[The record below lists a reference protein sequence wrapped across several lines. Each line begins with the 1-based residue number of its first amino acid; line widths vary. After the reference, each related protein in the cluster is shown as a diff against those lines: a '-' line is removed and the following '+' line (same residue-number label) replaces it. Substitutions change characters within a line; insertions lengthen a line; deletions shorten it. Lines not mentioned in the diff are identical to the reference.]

1 MKKVDIISKVVGR
14 DGQGKTVGGGIS
26 IPLGNYALKSDF
38 ESLKSMFNDFL
49 EGDDTDSVINRWK
62 DLEAF
67 LNGISEDNTLD
78 SILKAYVTL
87 SGTQT
92 ITGEKNFTGGLKVNG
107 SPIVYD
113 SRGFWKLEGDLLVT
127 GGVSM
132 YASDTEFTP
141 STIMDAIVVDNV
153 TIIKQDGK
161 LVAIGG
167 GTGGGL
173 ADSVAWGNVLG
184 KPSWITESAPIIGIS
199 GVNVS
204 LGSCISQSSLRTAL
218 GLGSNAYTSTAY
230 LPLSGGIIESSSGSP
245 LRINSTHQGGSA
257 IVFLHNGAD
266 KAWFGYDKNVGR
278 TYMYNTAS
286 QSYLGVRD
294 NGTPYYNSYTL
305 WHSGNFTPA
314 NYLPLTGGTIETSSI
329 ALTINRIGALNSAIR
344 YMIDGVEQGSF
355 GFYKNLGLAYYDTN
369 NVGWYKVW
377 HENNDGS
384 GSGLDADLLD
394 GKHNGELTAIYV
406 KSQNVTTDNFST
418 YLNTYGNQGLS
429 VLSNMS
435 GADVGD
441 IPTICAVL
449 NIGSTATRLG
459 RFIFMRNDQSDGL
472 WWQSANSA
480 YNAWGTK
487 RKVAFVD
494 SNVASATKLQTT
506 RYIWGRSFDGTG
518 NITGD
523 LEMGNNIIL
532 KQRDTGGNSL
542 HTIYTST
549 SNNLVIGNGH
559 AVKGYNTYLDGNTL
573 FFRYGTTPSIGMILN
588 SSGNVTIGSSDLA
601 STNYK
606 LYVDGLTKITSST
619 NIGLQIDSSYKG
631 EVTRGVQVLNPSMP
645 FGDSNGVVLLFGK
658 GTSAY
663 NCGNIAYR
671 YHGENNTNNYVS
683 LGLYGKDNILVCKAN
698 GNVGIDSLNPIAK
711 LHVAGRILSNS
722 TTGTTTA
729 IADNIEGVSYN
740 SNSTAWVIGAKNYY
754 NGSNTNYGVG
764 LKLALGDATETNK
777 YFGIS
782 CVSKAAY
789 GNVYNLVFESAKG
802 VHLELDYNGN
812 LLVKGGLTFNSMR
825 SLKNIQDERGLSL
838 DELSIIKPTR
848 FTWKDGRDSKIHIG
862 GIADDVQKVLP
873 EVIYNMDNVLCM
885 DYGNAAFAI
894 SASLIKP
901 VVNHEE
907 RIKVLE
913 EENGRLKREI
923 EQLKWHIA

>member
-1 MKKVDIISKVVGR
+1 MKRVDIISKVIGR
-14 DGQGKTVGGGIS
+14 SGQGKPVGGGIS
-26 IPLGNYALKSDF
+26 IPMGNYALKSDF

-78 SILKAYVTL
+78 SILKDYVTL

-92 ITGEKNFTGGLKVNG
+92 ITGEKDFTGGLKVNG
-107 SPIVYD
+107 SPIYYD
-113 SRGFWKLEGDLLVT
+113 KNKKYWKIEGDLLVT
-127 GGVSM
+127 GGVTM
-132 YASDTEFTP
+132 YGNDSAFTP

-167 GTGGGL
+167 GSTGGGV

-204 LGSCISQSSLRTAL
+204 LGSGISQSSLRTAL
-218 GLGSNAYTSTAY
+218 GLGSNAY
-230 LPLSGGIIESSSGSP
+230 
-245 LRINSTHQGGSA
+245 NSTE
-257 IVFLHNGAD
+257 
-266 KAWFGYDKNVGR
+266 
-278 TYMYNTAS
+278 
-286 QSYLGVRD
+286 
-294 NGTPYYNSYTL
+294 
-305 WHSGNFTPA
+305 
-314 NYLPLTGGTIETSSI
+314 YLPLTGGTIETSSI
-329 ALTINRIGALNSAIR
+329 ALTINRLGALNSAIR
-344 YMIDGVEQGSF
+344 YMIDGVEQGSL
-355 GFYKNLGLAYYDTN
+355 GFYKSLGLAYYDAN

-384 GSGLDADLLD
+384 ESGLDADLLD
-394 GKHNGELTAIYV
+394 GKHNGELTALYI

-494 SNVASATKLQTT
+494 SNVESSTKLQTT
-506 RYIWGRSFDGTG
+506 RYIWGRSFNGTG
-518 NITGD
+518 NVTGD
-523 LEMGNNIIL
+523 LDMGNNIIICQ
-532 KQRDTGGNSL
+532 KDTEGNRL
-542 HTIYTST
+542 HSMYTST
-549 SNNLVIGNGH
+549 SNNLVIGSGH
-559 AVKGYNTYLDGNTL
+559 ASKGYSTYINGNDIYL
-573 FFRYGTTPSIGMILN
+573 RYGTGQTTGMLMN
-588 SSGNVTIGSSDLA
+588 SFGNITIGSSDLA
-601 STNYK
+601 ST
-606 LYVDGLTKITSST
+606 T
-619 NIGLQIDSSYKG
+619 
-631 EVTRGVQVLNPSMP
+631 
-645 FGDSNGVVLLFGK
+645 
-658 GTSAY
+658 
-663 NCGNIAYR
+663 
-671 YHGENNTNNYVS
+671 
-683 LGLYGKDNILVCKAN
+683 
-698 GNVGIDSLNPIAK
+698 AK

-722 TTGTTTA
+722 TTGKTTA

-740 SNSTAWVIGAKNYY
+740 SDSTAWVIGAKNYY

-782 CVSKAAY
+782 CVAKAAY
-789 GNVYNLVFESAKG
+789 GNVYKLVFESAKG
-802 VHLELDYNGN
+802 VHAELDYNGN
-812 LLVKGGLTFNSMR
+812 LLVMGGITMYSAR
-825 SLKNIQDERGLSL
+825 KLKDIQDERGLSL
-838 DELSIIKPTR
+838 EELRTIKPTR
-848 FTWKDGRDSKIHIG
+848 FTWKDGRDNKIHIG
-862 GIADDVQKVLP
+862 GIADDVMKVLP
-873 EVIYNMDNVLCM
+873 EVIYKTGEDDTLTM

-913 EENGRLKREI
+913 EENERLKREI
-923 EQLKWHIA
+923 EQFKWHIA